1 MLLSKTISTLISSS
15 VSSAEERKKQV
26 RITTPNSFIPGPCLR
41 NKGAVP
47 LFCQQCLR
55 RLPTDNVADGGG
67 DGGGGDNDGDDG
79 DDGGGGNV
87 GDDGDD
93 GGGGN
98 VGDGAA
104 ADDKDCLVP
113 GESEPSVSRAVLD
126 AKIRARVEMAEASW
140 DAAGAVLGP
149 RGDCPRCH
157 WLPSFPMVSCISVLK
172 RERKEAAA
180 SRRHTPTLDFLIPGY
195 KHCLPEHLLSPP
207 GSCRL

>member
-104 ADDKDCLVP
+104 ADDKDCLHSPRPREWV
-113 GESEPSVSRAVLD
+113 
-126 AKIRARVEMAEASW
+126 RVT
-140 DAAGAVLGP
+140 G
-149 RGDCPRCH
+149 
-157 WLPSFPMVSCISVLK
+157 
-172 RERKEAAA
+172 
-180 SRRHTPTLDFLIPGY
+180 RHTPLQWDQEG
-195 KHCLPEHLLSPP
+195 LSNSKLHQQEGPKQV
-207 GSCRL
+207 LHVALV